1 MTDRLLV
8 VLLSLLIGIQ
18 AITTDLYLPALPLLA
33 SDLGA
38 SMSQAQLTLTG
49 LLLAFGVSQLVW
61 GPLSDRLGRRPILW
75 IGLVGYTLGALGCVL
90 SASIEGL
97 IVWRCLQGAA
107 MGASVMCARA
117 IVRDLY
123 QPAEGARMM
132 SRALTGLGFIACLSA
147 PVGGL
152 LAQWLGWRAV
162 LSILLV
168 FGTCT
173 WALVHLRYQETL
185 KHRNPQALS
194 PATLWRTW
202 GHILSHRTFQAYAL
216 QSMGSFG
223 MLFCFLAASPFVFVQ
238 VLDVSK
244 AAYGMVLFAASG
256 VYILGTYLCR
266 VLLLRLGVKR
276 TMLVASALSL
286 SGALVMSALAH
297 ATAATVPGLLL
308 PFLLMMLA
316 HGIHQPI
323 SQSGAVGPFPQAAGA
338 ASAMSGFLMMLVAF
352 AVGTW
357 LGWRLDGTAT
367 PLVEGLLFWGCWL
380 ALNGATLVQRHG
392 EPRGR

>member
-1 MTDRLLV
+1 MNDRLLV
-8 VLLSLLIGIQ
+8 VMLSLLMGIQ
-18 AITTDLYLPALPLLA
+18 AITTDLYLPALPLLTT
-33 SDLGA
+33 DLGA

-49 LLLAFGVSQLVW
+49 LLLAFGLSQLVW
-61 GPLSDRLGRRPILW
+61 GPLSDRFGRRPVLW

-123 QPAEGARMM
+123 PPAQGARMM
-132 SRALTGLGFIACLSA
+132 SRALTGLGYIACLSA

-152 LAQWLGWRAV
+152 LAQTLGWRAT
-162 LSILLV
+162 LSTLLV
-168 FGTCT
+168 FGAGT
-173 WALVHLRYQETL
+173 WVLVHGRFQETL
-185 KHRNPQALS
+185 PQRNPQALA
-194 PATLWRTW
+194 PATLVRTW
-202 GHILSHRTFQAYAL
+202 GRILSHRTFQAYAL

-223 MLFCFLAASPFVFVQ
+223 MLFCFLASSPFVFVQ
-238 VLDVSK
+238 VLGISK
-244 AAYGMVLFAASG
+244 SAYGLVLFVASG

-266 VLLLRLGVKR
+266 LLLLRLGVRR
-276 TMLVASALSL
+276 TMLVASALSIA
-286 SGALVMSALAH
+286 GALLMSALASGGK
-297 ATAATVPGLLL
+297 ASLPGLLL

-367 PLVEGLLFWGCWL
+367 PMVEGLLFWGCWL
-380 ALNGATLVQRHG
+380 ALNGTTLVQRHG
-392 EPRGR
+392 EPRDH